1 MPRNVCEGADRF
13 MGGIIG
19 LALGA
24 PGYSV
29 RDINDW
35 TDGQILPKVTS
46 NPSPLRASPL
56 AVENQAR

>member
-1 MPRNVCEGADRF
+1 
-13 MGGIIG
+13 
-19 LALGA
+19 
-24 PGYSV
+24 V